1 MYRNHS
7 SDIHREATPCTVTWL
22 LKSVFGLLAALPLL
36 ACNREPPT
44 VAVIPRTCGTPLW
57 EPEHAGAATVA
68 RSTGFDL
75 YWNAPTQNDDVQGQI
90 ALMEK
95 AEARGHRALILSPIE
110 TFPFQAPVRRLLARG
125 TPVVVIDTDLGIAP
139 SRGLTYVMS
148 DEEAGGKWPPVVWVR
163 YSTVKAPWRCW
174 ESTPGSPV
182 C

>member
-1 MYRNHS
+1 MTFIARQHPA
-7 SDIHREATPCTVTWL
+7 RLTWL

-95 AEARGHRALILSPIE
+95 AEARGDRALILSPIE
-110 TFPFQAPVRRLLARG
+110 TFLQAPVRRLLARG
-125 TPVVVIDTDLGIAP
+125 TPVVVIDTDLGIKPAAGG
-139 SRGLTYVMS
+139 GLTYVMS
-148 DEEAGGKWPPVVWVR
+148 DEEAGGQMAARRLGAILHGK
-163 YSTVKAPWRCW
+163 
-174 ESTPGSPV
+174 GSVAVLGIDPRLSRF
-182 C
+182 